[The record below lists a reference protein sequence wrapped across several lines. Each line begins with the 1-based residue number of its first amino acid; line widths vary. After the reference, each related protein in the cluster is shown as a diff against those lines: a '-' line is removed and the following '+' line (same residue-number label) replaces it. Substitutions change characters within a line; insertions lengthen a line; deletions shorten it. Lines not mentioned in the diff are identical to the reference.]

1 MSLSQN
7 RSFNI
12 PVLDYTPAELRI
24 NKDWRIVFYVKN
36 PFTDKLVIKRLRVKP
51 IKSVTER
58 KKFAKRT
65 VAEINAKLAR
75 GWNPYIEDNATK
87 SFAVLSEVVELYLT
101 QLKKQVKDKTLR
113 PDTERSYKSYLKN
126 LLHFME
132 IKGESNM
139 YCINFN
145 KAFVLSFLDYIY
157 YDRNNSGG
165 THNNYL
171 MGMRIFSKYLL
182 ERDYISIDPTTQL
195 SNKRKD
201 KKKREM
207 IPAVVRKEINTYL
220 NETNKNYLTL
230 CLATYFCFIRRTE
243 LTKIKV
249 SDVHLKKGYILINGE
264 DSKNH
269 KTEPVTIPLEYMPLL
284 INHIDTAKN
293 SDYLFS
299 SNNYAAGSE
308 QLNPKKIS
316 DEWSK
321 MRKKLNFST
330 KYQFYSL
337 KDSGITELL
346 NSGVPAIKV
355 RDQARHH
362 DLKITETY
370 TARNKD
376 ADEII
381 RNVKFNF

>member
-12 PVLDYTPAELRI
+12 PLVDYVPAELRI
-24 NKDWRIVFYVKN
+24 NQDWRIVFYVKN
-36 PFTDKLVIKRLRVKP
+36 PFTNQLVIKRLRVRPLKNA
-51 IKSVTER
+51 TER
-58 KKFAKRT
+58 KKHAKRT
-65 VAEINAKLAR
+65 VAEINSKLER

-87 SFAVLSEVVELYLT
+87 SFAIISEVIEQYLK
-101 QLKKQVKDKTLR
+101 QLQKQVKDKALR

-126 LLHFME
+126 LLSYME
-132 IKGESNM
+132 MKGESNM
-139 YCINFN
+139 YCINFTR
-145 KAFVLSFLDYIY
+145 AFVIGFLDYIY

-171 MGMRIFSKYLL
+171 MGIRIFSKYLL
-182 ERDYISIDPTTQL
+182 ERDFISIDPTLKITT
-195 SNKRKD
+195 KRKE

-207 IPAVVRKEINTYL
+207 IPTAIRKNINAYL
-220 NETNKNYLTL
+220 TEHNKNYLTL

-249 SDVHLKKGYILINGE
+249 SDINLKGGYILIDGE

-269 KTEPVTIPLEYMPLL
+269 KTEPVTIPMEYMPML
-284 INHIDTAKN
+284 INHISKSNN
-293 SDYLFS
+293 SDYVFS
-299 SNNYAAGSE
+299 ANNYKAGAE

-321 MRKKLNFST
+321 MRKIMGFST
-330 KYQFYSL
+330 VYQFYSL

-346 NSGVPAIKV
+346 NSGIPAIKV

-362 DLKITETY
+362 DLKVTEGY
-370 TARNKD
+370 TARNKG
-376 ADEII
+376 ADETI
-381 RNVKFNF
+381 RNISFNF

>member
-1 MSLSQN
+1 MSLQQN
-7 RSFNI
+7 RKFNI
-12 PVLDYTPAELRI
+12 PVLDYVPAELRI

-36 PFTDKLVIKRLRVKP
+36 PFTNKLVIKRLRVKP
-51 IKSVTER
+51 LKNKAER
-58 KKFAKRT
+58 KKYAIRT
-65 VAEINAKLAR
+65 VAELNSKLER
-75 GWNPYIEDNATK
+75 GWNPYIEENATK
-87 SFAVLSEVVELYLT
+87 SFSILSEVIEMYLS

-126 LLHFME
+126 LLEYMAL
-132 IKGESNM
+132 KQESDM
-139 YCINFN
+139 YCINFTSS
-145 KAFVLSFLDYIY
+145 FVLGFLDHIY

-182 ERDYISIDPTTQL
+182 ERNYIAIDPTAKL
-195 SNKRKD
+195 SNKRKE
-201 KKKREM
+201 KKKREV
-207 IPAVVRKEINTYL
+207 IPFDVRNKINTHL
-220 NETNKNYLTL
+220 STQNNNYRTL

-243 LTKIKV
+243 LTKLKV
-249 SDVHLKKGYILINGE
+249 SDINLKEGYILIDGE
-264 DSKNH
+264 NAKNH

-284 INHIDTAKN
+284 INHINTAKN

-370 TARNKD
+370 TARNKN